1 MHSAAS
7 SLSRSAASPRPI
19 QDRSMNRATVTATTE
34 SRTITVKERDVA
46 AERRTARADDAQAP
60 GSADVLPVDDHR
72 LQHDGQCQRRDGEED
87 ASQAQRKVADAEPEQ
102 GGDEPAREDQHRERR
117 SRRLDE
123 EDGGVRP
130 EREEGRRAEVDVA
143 GVAAED
149 VPRGGDD
156 DILEHNVPR
165 EVDVLVHA
173 ERGDDDPGPDD
184 GQADEERAGGPR
196 HHLPKSPAGRTASAT
211 RRMPND
217 TASDQEGPKKVA
229 IRLSATPR
237 MTAATSVPA
246 TLPMPPRTVIANM
259 RPM

>member
-1 MHSAAS
+1 
-7 SLSRSAASPRPI
+7 
-19 QDRSMNRATVTATTE
+19 
-34 SRTITVKERDVA
+34 
-46 AERRTARADDAQAP
+46 
-60 GSADVLPVDDHR
+60 
-72 LQHDGQCQRRDGEED
+72 
-87 ASQAQRKVADAEPEQ
+87 
-102 GGDEPAREDQHRERR
+102 
-117 SRRLDE
+117 E

-184 GQADEERAGGPR
+184 GQADEERAHGPR
-196 HHLPKSPAGRTASAT
+196 LHLPKSPAGRTASAT

-217 TASDQEGPKKVA
+217 TASRSEEH
-229 IRLSATPR
+229 
-237 MTAATSVPA
+237 TSELQSLA
-246 TLPMPPRTVIANM
+246 
-259 RPM
+259 

>member
-1 MHSAAS
+1 
-7 SLSRSAASPRPI
+7 
-19 QDRSMNRATVTATTE
+19 T
-34 SRTITVKERDVA
+34 
-46 AERRTARADDAQAP
+46 RADDAQAP
-60 GSADVLPVDDHR
+60 GSADVLPVDYHR

-87 ASQAQRKVADAEPEQ
+87 ASEAQREVADAEPEQ

-123 EDGGVRP
+123 EDGGVGP

-184 GQADEERAGGPR
+184 GQADEERAGGP
-196 HHLPKSPAGRTASAT
+196 K
-211 RRMPND
+211 NVD
-217 TASDQEGPKKVA
+217 